1 MLKRVQ
7 NIKLPPVYFLKLLL
21 GVQGGKNQSS
31 LETTNAFCSTELLG
45 IKTNVSMNF
54 LMLIEKDLPQY
65 CQLWVWFLP

>member
-1 MLKRVQ
+1 
-7 NIKLPPVYFLKLLL
+7 LL